1 MVHTLAL
8 EVLILD
14 RDVQPR
20 ATMSRSTIRDYAV
33 LYAEG
38 QMLAPI
44 DVYHEGGHYRVADG
58 FHRVQAARQAGRT
71 EITATVWPGTKR
83 EALLHACRANKHGK
97 PLTNEDKRR
106 VVTRMLEDAEWGQ
119 WSDNTIAK
127 HCGVA
132 QSFVSKRRRSLHSE
146 ISEPRTYTTRHGTV
160 ATMDTRA
167 IGKRAASPAEA
178 RAADAAVSALLGSRD
193 AGKAVR
199 PEAGAHAIPV
209 THGETEGIVH
219 PASPPA
225 ASQEQLE
232 LLRERPPAAP
242 AALSPAPTPAPP
254 PTSGHIVAPAHGGAL
269 AAPPRAQPWVLA
281 MRDTL
286 ARLLEEAR
294 TSLQRLQEYLDT
306 LQETQG
312 YRQLT
317 AEDEQPFASL
327 HAFVTAPPPYGLG
340 CDWSGWAA
348 VVAALHTVLGDQS
361 PAPAAAPLPQRP
373 CPTPAGRGVLSAT
386 YPGGPADPA
395 RVIYDTARG
404 GADRPHPGGG
414 TEGAVTP
421 GHEPG
426 GASGEAGT
434 L

>member
-1 MVHTLAL
+1 
-8 EVLILD
+8 
-14 RDVQPR
+14 
-20 ATMSRSTIRDYAV
+20 
-33 LYAEG
+33 
-38 QMLAPI
+38 
-44 DVYHEGGHYRVADG
+44 
-58 FHRVQAARQAGRT
+58 
-71 EITATVWPGTKR
+71 
-83 EALLHACRANKHGK
+83 
-97 PLTNEDKRR
+97 
-106 VVTRMLEDAEWGQ
+106 
-119 WSDNTIAK
+119 
-127 HCGVA
+127 
-132 QSFVSKRRRSLHSE
+132 
-146 ISEPRTYTTRHGTV
+146 
-160 ATMDTRA
+160 
-167 IGKRAASPAEA
+167 
-178 RAADAAVSALLGSRD
+178 
-193 AGKAVR
+193 
-199 PEAGAHAIPV
+199 
-209 THGETEGIVH
+209 
-219 PASPPA
+219 
-225 ASQEQLE
+225 
-232 LLRERPPAAP
+232 
-242 AALSPAPTPAPP
+242 
-254 PTSGHIVAPAHGGAL
+254 
-269 AAPPRAQPWVLA
+269 

-340 CDWSGWAA
+340 CDWNGWAA

-395 RVIYDTARG
+395 RVIDDTARG

-414 TEGAVTP
+414 TEGAATP